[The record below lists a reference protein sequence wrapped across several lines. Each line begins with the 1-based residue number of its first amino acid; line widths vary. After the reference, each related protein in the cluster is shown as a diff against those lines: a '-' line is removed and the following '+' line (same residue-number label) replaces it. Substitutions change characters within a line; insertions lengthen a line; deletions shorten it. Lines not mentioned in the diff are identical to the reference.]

1 MQFGAKVRKKWDI
14 CKYFYSKVN
23 FLLQFLAYMQKF
35 YYFCTVE
42 YFGLIS
48 SKLNIAVKQV
58 AATVAL
64 LNENATI
71 PFIARYRKE
80 KTGSLDE
87 VQIAAVSEESH
98 RCLEIDDRK
107 ATILKTIEE
116 QGKLTEELRARIEQ
130 CWDATELEDIY
141 LPYKPH
147 RKTRADV
154 AREQGYEPLAEAI
167 FSQKWQIAA
176 LKDRFAGSLK
186 IATLEDMDAALQ
198 GARDI
203 IAEWISQ
210 DEKARNGMRREF
222 NYSAMITTKVVKDK
236 AQEQE
241 AQKYKDYFA
250 INEPLRRISSHRLL
264 AIRRAEAEGYIRV
277 DISPD
282 REKALDKLAN
292 LYLRN
297 NSDAAYQ
304 VELAMEDSYKRL
316 LKPAIET
323 EFAASSKE
331 KADTEA
337 IRVFADNLRQLLLE
351 SPLGQKRVLAV
362 DPGFRTG
369 CKVVVLSAQGDL
381 LHHTVVML
389 NNKQSIETLQRLVRQ
404 YQIEAIAIGN
414 GTASRE
420 AEQMVRVAIEGVRS
434 SGGSGVQVFVVRESG
449 ASVYSAS
456 KIAREEFPNEDVTV
470 RGAVSIGRRL
480 MDPLAELVKIDP
492 KSIGVGQYQ
501 HDVNQ
506 SRLAESLQQTVE
518 SVVNHVGVDVNTAS
532 KHILTYISGLG
543 PTLAQNIVNYRSE
556 NGPFKSRKELLK
568 VPKMGAKTYEQA
580 AGFLRVTNSA
590 MPLDNSAVHPE
601 SYGIVEQMAKDM
613 GCKVS
618 DLMSDASLREKIDL
632 KRYVTEQVGMPTL
645 KDIMQEL
652 EKPSRDPRE
661 QIEEWHFDETVHTID
676 DLQVGMVLPGIITN
690 ISNFGAFCDVGV
702 HKDGLIHISEM
713 ANRRISNPSEVVS
726 LHEHVRVRVID
737 IDRARGRIQLSLRK
751 V

>member
-1 MQFGAKVRKKWDI
+1 MTDFSTI
-14 CKYFYSKVN
+14 
-23 FLLQFLAYMQKF
+23 
-35 YYFCTVE
+35 
-42 YFGLIS
+42 IS
-48 SKLNIAVKQV
+48 SRIGVAATQV
-58 AATVAL
+58 AATIAL
-64 LNENATI
+64 LSEHATI

-80 KTGSLDE
+80 RTGSLDE
-87 VQIAAVSEESH
+87 VQISQIADEYH
-98 RCLEIDDRK
+98 RFLELDERK

-116 QGKLTEELRARIEQ
+116 QGKLTPELRQRIEQ
-130 CWDATELEDIY
+130 SWDATELEDIY

-154 AREQGYEPLAEAI
+154 AREQGYEPLAIALFAQKREGDEAI
-167 FSQKWQIAA
+167 KR
-176 LKDRFAGSLK
+176 LGEKR
-186 IATLEDMDAALQ
+186 EEALQ

-203 IAEWISQ
+203 IAEWINQ
-210 DEKARNGMRREF
+210 DERARQSIRREF
-222 NYSAMITTKVVKDK
+222 SYSAIITTKVVKGK
-236 AQEQE
+236 ESEPE

-250 INEPLRRISSHRLL
+250 ISEPLRRISSHRLL
-264 AIRRAEAEGYIRV
+264 AIRRAENEGFIRV

-282 REKALDKLAN
+282 REKSLDKLAHIF
-292 LYLRN
+292 LRS
-297 NSDAAYQ
+297 NSDASYQ

-331 KADTEA
+331 KADAEA

-351 SPLGQKRVLAV
+351 SPLGQKRVLAL

-381 LHHTVVML
+381 LHHTVVFL
-389 NNKQSIETLQRLVRQ
+389 NTKQATETLQQLIHQ
-404 YQIEAIAIGN
+404 HQIEAIAIGN

-420 AEQMVRVAIEGVRS
+420 TEQMVRVSLDTIASTPYTIHHTP
-434 SGGSGVQVFVVRESG
+434 QIFVVSESG

-456 KIAREEFPNEDVTV
+456 KTAREEFPNEDVTV

-506 SRLAESLQQTVE
+506 TRLGESLQQTVE
-518 SVVNHVGVDVNTAS
+518 SVVNCVGVDVNTAS

-543 PTLAQNIVNYRSE
+543 PALAQNIVHYRSE
-556 NGPFKSRKELLK
+556 NGPFPNRKALLK

-580 AGFLRVTNSA
+580 AGFLRVTNSDN
-590 MPLDNSAVHPE
+590 PLDNSAVHPE
-601 SYGIVEQMAKDM
+601 SYAIVERMTKDLL
-613 GCKVS
+613 CTVS
-618 DLMSDASLREKIDL
+618 DLMQRAELRQQIDL
-632 KRYVTEQVGMPTL
+632 KRYVTSEVGIPTL
-645 KDIMQEL
+645 TDILHEL
-652 EKPSRDPRE
+652 EKPSRDPRT
-661 QIEEWHFDETVHTID
+661 QLEEFHFDESVHTID

-690 ISNFGAFCDVGV
+690 IANFGAFCDVGV

-713 ANRRISNPSEVVS
+713 ALRRISNPNEVVS
-726 LHEHVRVRVID
+726 LHQHVRVRVID
-737 IDRARGRIQLSLRK
+737 IDRARGRIQLSLK
-751 V
+751 Q

>member
-1 MQFGAKVRKKWDI
+1 M
-14 CKYFYSKVN
+14 
-23 FLLQFLAYMQKF
+23 
-35 YYFCTVE
+35 E

-48 SKLNIAVKQV
+48 QKIGIAAKQV

-80 KTGSLDE
+80 QTGSLDE
-87 VQIAAVSEESH
+87 VQIASIAEEYH
-98 RCLEIDDRK
+98 RFMEIDDRK
-107 ATILKTIEE
+107 ATILKTIDE
-116 QGKLTEELRARIEQ
+116 QGKLTNELKARIEQ
-130 CWDATELEDIY
+130 SWDATELEDIY

-167 FSQKWQIAA
+167 FAQKREGDEAMRRLGER
-176 LKDRFAGSLK
+176 LKAKGEEAK
-186 IATLEDMDAALQ
+186 KAEEALQ

-203 IAEWISQ
+203 MAEWISQ
-210 DEKARNGMRREF
+210 DEQARNSVRREF
-222 NYSAMITTKVVKDK
+222 TYTALLTTKVGKGK
-236 AQEQE
+236 ESEEE
-241 AQKYKDYFA
+241 AQKYRDYFA
-250 INEPLRRISSHRLL
+250 VKEPLKRISSHRLL
-264 AIRRAEAEGYIRV
+264 AIRRAEAEGFIRV

-282 REKALDKLAN
+282 SEKALDKLAR
-292 LYLRN
+292 LFLKT
-297 NSDAAYQ
+297 NSDATYQ

-316 LKPAIET
+316 LKPSIET
-323 EFAASSKE
+323 EFAALSKE
-331 KADTEA
+331 KADEEA
-337 IRVFADNLRQLLLE
+337 IRVFAQNLRQLLLE
-351 SPLGQKRVLAV
+351 SPLGQKRVLAL

-369 CKVVVLSAQGDL
+369 CKTVVLSAQGDL
-381 LHHTVVML
+381 LYHTVVFV
-389 NNKQSIETLQRLVRQ
+389 NNVASTKTLQQLIAQ

-420 AEQMVRVAIEGVRS
+420 TEQMVRVSLETIASTPHPIHHIP
-434 SGGSGVQVFVVRESG
+434 QIFVVSESG

-456 KIAREEFPNEDVTV
+456 KLAREEFPDEDVTV

-506 SRLAESLQQTVE
+506 SRLGESLQQTVE

-543 PTLAQNIVNYRSE
+543 PALAQNIVNYRSE
-556 NGPFKSRKELLK
+556 NGAFPNRKSLLK

-580 AGFLRVTNSA
+580 AGFLRVTNSDNV
-590 MPLDNSAVHPE
+590 LDNSAVHPE
-601 SYGIVEQMAKDM
+601 SYGIVEQMAKDLR
-613 GCKVS
+613 CKVA
-618 DLMSDASLREKIDL
+618 DLMNNAELRKQIDL
-632 KRYVTEQVGMPTL
+632 QRYVTDKVGMPTL
-645 KDIMQEL
+645 QDIIKEL

-661 QIEEWHFDETVHTID
+661 QLEEWSFDEHVHTID
-676 DLQVGMVLPGIITN
+676 DLQVGMVLPGIVTN
-690 ISNFGAFCDVGV
+690 IANFGAFVDLGV

-726 LHEHVRVRVID
+726 LHQHIMVKVID
-737 IDRARGRIQLSLRK
+737 VDKARGRIQLSLRS

>member
-1 MQFGAKVRKKWDI
+1 MTDLSTI
-14 CKYFYSKVN
+14 
-23 FLLQFLAYMQKF
+23 
-35 YYFCTVE
+35 
-42 YFGLIS
+42 IS
-48 SKLNIAVKQV
+48 SRIGVAATQV
-58 AATVAL
+58 AATISL

-80 KTGSLDE
+80 RTGSLDE
-87 VQIAAVSEESH
+87 VQISQIADEYH
-98 RCLEIDDRK
+98 RFLEIDERK
-107 ATILKTIEE
+107 TTILKTIEE
-116 QGKLTEELRARIEQ
+116 QGKLSNELRARIDKS
-130 CWDATELEDIY
+130 WDATELEDIY

-154 AREQGYEPLAEAI
+154 AREKGYEPLAQAIFAQRREGDEAI
-167 FSQKWQIAA
+167 RRLGKER
-176 LKDRFAGSLK
+176 D
-186 IATLEDMDAALQ
+186 EALQ

-210 DEKARNGMRREF
+210 DEKARQNIRREF
-222 NYSAMITTKVVKDK
+222 VYSAIITTKVVKGK
-236 AQEQE
+236 ENEPE
-241 AQKYKDYFA
+241 AQKYKGYFA
-250 INEPLRRISSHRLL
+250 VSEPLRRISSHRLL
-264 AIRRAEAEGYIRV
+264 AIRRAENEGFIRV

-282 REKALDKLAN
+282 REKALDKLA
-292 LYLRN
+292 LLFLRS
-297 NSDAAYQ
+297 NSEVSYQ

-331 KADTEA
+331 QADTEA

-351 SPLGQKRVLAV
+351 SPLGQKRVLAL

-381 LHHTVVML
+381 LHHTVVFL
-389 NNKQSIETLQRLVRQ
+389 NTKQAITSLESLIHQ

-420 AEQMVRVAIEGVRS
+420 TEQMVRVVIENYELRIKNS
-434 SGGSGVQVFVVRESG
+434 ATTQHAKCKIQHSPQVFVVSESG

-456 KIAREEFPNEDVTV
+456 KTAREEFPDEDVTV

-506 SRLAESLQQTVE
+506 TRLGESLQQTVE
-518 SVVNHVGVDVNTAS
+518 SVVNSVGVDVNTAS

-543 PTLAQNIVNYRSE
+543 PALAQNIVNYRQE
-556 NGPFKSRKELLK
+556 HGAFPNRKALLQ

-580 AGFLRVTNSA
+580 AGFLRVTNSEN
-590 MPLDNSAVHPE
+590 PLDNSAVHPE
-601 SYGIVEQMAKDM
+601 SYAIVERMAKNLR
-613 GCKVS
+613 CTVS
-618 DLMSDASLREKIDL
+618 DLMQRAELRQKIDL
-632 KRYVTEQVGMPTL
+632 QRYVTHEVGIPTL
-645 KDIMQEL
+645 TDILHEL
-652 EKPSRDPRE
+652 EKPSRDPRT
-661 QIEEWHFDETVHTID
+661 QLEEFHFEESVHTID

-690 ISNFGAFCDVGV
+690 IANFGAFCDVGV

-713 ANRRISNPSEVVS
+713 ANRRISSPNEIVS
-726 LHEHVRVRVID
+726 LHQHVRVRVID
-737 IDRARGRIQLSLRK
+737 IDHARGRIQLSLK
-751 V
+751 QI